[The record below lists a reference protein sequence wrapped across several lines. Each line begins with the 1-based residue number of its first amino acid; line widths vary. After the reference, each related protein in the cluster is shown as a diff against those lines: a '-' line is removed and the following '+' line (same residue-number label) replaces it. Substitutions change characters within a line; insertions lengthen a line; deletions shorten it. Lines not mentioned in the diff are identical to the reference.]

1 MKMLLSI
8 DRLRCGRTR
17 RRCGPPSTARAAM
30 RLDAMRLDATQ
41 RDSAQPDA
49 IARGIRRRS
58 ERRVIAAPTAIAAL
72 IAVSAA
78 RAAALRP

>member
-1 MKMLLSI
+1 
-8 DRLRCGRTR
+8 
-17 RRCGPPSTARAAM
+17 M

-49 IARGIRRRS
+49 IARGMRRRS
-58 ERRVIAAPTAIAAL
+58 ERCVIAAPTAIAAL
-72 IAVSAA
+72 IAVAAA

>member
-1 MKMLLSI
+1 MQ
-8 DRLRCGRTR
+8 
-17 RRCGPPSTARAAM
+17 
-30 RLDAMRLDATQ
+30 LDAMRLDATQ

-49 IARGIRRRS
+49 IARGMRRRS

>member
-1 MKMLLSI
+1 
-8 DRLRCGRTR
+8 
-17 RRCGPPSTARAAM
+17 M

-41 RDSAQPDA
+41 RDSARISAIQRDSAQPDA
-49 IARGIRRRS
+49 IARGMRRRS

>member
-1 MKMLLSI
+1 MRPNPSPMRPAV
-8 DRLRCGRTR
+8 DGPRGDAARCDAA
-17 RRCGPPSTARAAM
+17 RCNSARFSTN
-30 RLDAMRLDATQ
+30 Q

-49 IARGIRRRS
+49 IARGMRRRS